1 MSRKSRLFVLGSP
14 LFFLGVV
21 ILIAVLL
28 CPGVALGISDFSDVK
43 PGDDYSEAIAD
54 LSSLGI
60 INGFDD
66 RTFRPKAL
74 VTRQQFAKMIVLAL
88 GLQVTENDI
97 CPFSDVERGGA
108 DDLYPD
114 NFVAVCASNN
124 ITKGTNQAQTLFSPY
139 RNITRAQV
147 MSMVVRAAPIAGITL
162 EPPTSAYY
170 DDLKRVMRNFDDPT
184 HGLNAHIAEVN
195 SLLWGV
201 RPDSVGVWDPWKNA
215 TRGEV
220 AQILWRLRQ
229 KIPTTNLLAYDE
241 FSDPN
246 TGWSEA
252 TYDNSTMRYTD
263 GFYRI
268 GITASD
274 TQTASWWGQVFDDV
288 YYEAWAWPT
297 PDSGDWEYG
306 LAFRVQDM
314 NNLYELSVRGDDTAR
329 LWKSVGGDW
338 TLMSPRFDLPPA
350 ASDGWRHLEVTMV
363 GDSFT
368 GYVDGVQVGEFT
380 DGTFTTGKAGF
391 YVETFDATDF
401 AVFFDYFAVWRIVY

>member
-1 MSRKSRLFVLGSP
+1 LFVLGVIVLIVV
-14 LFFLGVV
+14 LFC
-21 ILIAVLL
+21 A
-28 CPGVALGISDFSDVK
+28 GVALGISDFSDVK

-66 RTFRPKAL
+66 GTFRPKAL

-97 CPFSDVERGGA
+97 CPFSDVERSGA

-114 NFVAVCASNN
+114 NYVAVCSSNS
-124 ITKGTNQAQTLFSPY
+124 ITKGKTANTFDPY
-139 RNITRAQV
+139 SNITRAQV

-162 EPPTSAYY
+162 EQPTSAYY
-170 DDLKRVMRNFDDPT
+170 NDPKRVMRQFDDPT

-195 SLLWGV
+195 SLLWGI
-201 RPDSVGVWDPWKNA
+201 RPDGAGFWDPWKNA

-220 AQILWRLRQ
+220 AQILWRLLQ
-229 KIPTTNLLAYDE
+229 KIPTSNLLAYDD
-241 FSDPN
+241 FSDPGS
-246 TGWSEA
+246 GWSEA
-252 TYDNSTMRYTD
+252 TYDNATLRYTD

-268 GITASD
+268 WHTDANLA
-274 TQTASWWGQVFDDV
+274 TASWWGQVFDDV

-329 LWKSVGGDW
+329 LWKCVGGDW
-338 TLMSPRFDLPPA
+338 TPMSPPFDLPSA
-350 ASDGWRHLEVTMV
+350 TSDGWRHLEVTMV
-363 GDSFT
+363 GNYFT

-380 DGTFTTGKAGF
+380 DGTFATGKAGF
-391 YVETFDATDF
+391 YVETFDETDF
-401 AVFFDYFAVWRIVY
+401 AVFFDYFSVWQIVY